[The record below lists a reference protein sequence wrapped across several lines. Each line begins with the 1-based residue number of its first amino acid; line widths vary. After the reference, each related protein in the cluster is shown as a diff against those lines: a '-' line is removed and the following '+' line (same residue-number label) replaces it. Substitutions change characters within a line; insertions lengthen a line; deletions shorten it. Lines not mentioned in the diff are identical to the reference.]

1 MPNQSIVCCII
12 SISFIIPDF
21 WVSSEDGVIY
31 VIHKDTFMTM
41 KRVFNIFVSPRHCSQ
56 LVCHSGLLVKCMTTI
71 TIPSGDTQVWCCA
84 SSENERFHIL
94 LLQFL
99 QYLST
104 LAIIAANSFEIIE
117 NLKVNQSVSCMA
129 QLSSSVVCLAGFGV
143 VIEMDVNTR
152 KVWDSQISCNIY
164 AGYNS
169 N

>member
-1 MPNQSIVCCII
+1 
-12 SISFIIPDF
+12 
-21 WVSSEDGVIY
+21 
-31 VIHKDTFMTM
+31 MTA
-41 KRVFNIFVSPRHCSQ
+41 
-56 LVCHSGLLVKCMTTI
+56 I

-84 SSENERFHIL
+84 ASENERFHIL

-117 NLKVNQSVSCMA
+117 TLKVNQSVSCMA

-164 AGYNS
+164 TQVITQIELPKRQVIGALLVFDYFIFAACDKMV
-169 N
+169 